1 MVPAEKKTM
10 IANAVENVDEI
21 KANYNMGLITDTERY
36 NGNRRLDKYQ
46 CEAY

>member
-1 MVPAEKKTM
+1 M

-36 NGNRRLDKYQ
+36 NR
-46 CEAY
+46 